1 MAAGL
6 AARIEDST
14 GLKVSLVQGG
24 PGQFDVFVDGEKIA
38 TRAKGWQR
46 FLGGGW
52 PEAGE
57 VVALLKA
64 RLGGTPTA

>member
-46 FLGGGW
+46 FFGGGW
-52 PEAGE
+52 PDPGE
-57 VVALLKA
+57 VIALLKA
-64 RLGGTPTA
+64 RLGES